1 MRYRHVERRF
11 REAADLACS
20 RLSTS
25 RGQCEMSRT
34 RLKRAA
40 ILVGLVV
47 INYHVG
53 AWAAIVTFTVAPDV
67 FQRIVGVDRNMKPVG
82 DSLPPFIDL
91 LLFPTAIPIMSV
103 ETGAYLPLLPASI
116 GVVLALA
123 TAFLAAPAIL
133 APAPLGVKPRSLRL
147 SLAGAAVVG
156 GLLMVG
162 VIGLML
168 DLLCVFSQSSS
179 GSTLS
184 ESTLVFVAFA
194 WALSGLLIAWLLA
207 RAGAARNPTGIDRW
221 VRWLFAGT
229 LIEATIAAPT
239 FAVAVRRDYCQ
250 CSWSSFWILG
260 IGAGLLAML
269 CGPAIILL
277 RSRASRREWMRA
289 ACMECGYPRRGT
301 GPMCP
306 ECGRPYVAE
315 GQQRP

>member
-1 MRYRHVERRF
+1 VRYRLVERRF
-11 REAADLACS
+11 REAADLARG

-25 RGQCEMSRT
+25 QGQWEMSRT

-40 ILVGLVV
+40 MLVGLMV

-53 AWAAIVTFTVAPDV
+53 AWAALVTFVVAPDV
-67 FQRIVGVDRNMKPVG
+67 FQRIGGVGRDMKPVVN
-82 DSLPPFIDL
+82 SLPQFIEL
-91 LLFPTAIPIMSV
+91 LLFPTAHPIMSV
-103 ETGAYLPLLPASI
+103 GRGDYLVLLPASI

-133 APAPLGVKPRSLRL
+133 GPAPLGVKPRSLRL

-179 GSTLS
+179 GSALS

-239 FAVAVRRDYCQ
+239 FAVVVRRDYCF

-289 ACMECGYPRRGT
+289 ACMKCGYPRRGT

-315 GQQRP
+315 RQQRP